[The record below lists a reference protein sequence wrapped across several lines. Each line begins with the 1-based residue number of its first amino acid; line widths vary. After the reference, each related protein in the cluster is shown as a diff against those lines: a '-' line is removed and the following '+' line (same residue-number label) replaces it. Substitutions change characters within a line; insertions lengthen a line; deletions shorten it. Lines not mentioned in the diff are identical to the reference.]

1 MPKLFWII
9 LTMLEVDH
17 SQECEKVLQ
26 QECAGIREFFQHSQL
41 TFQVLQHTYE
51 KIFFVY
57 TLFLTKSWI
66 EKPYCKYYL
75 QVLYVFLVSNRH
87 IYSKFITDYY

>member
-9 LTMLEVDH
+9 LTMLKVDH

-51 KIFFVY
+51 KKFLLI
-57 TLFLTKSWI
+57 LF
-66 EKPYCKYYL
+66 PY
-75 QVLYVFLVSNRH
+75 YVMNWKACRNTQLV
-87 IYSKFITDYY
+87 IVVITHAKEL